1 MSGPELIARVNSWEE
16 TRLKMAKERSSKRPR
31 VRLGRPPKDLAGDV
45 KNRILD
51 AAQQVFLKRG
61 FQGASIDEIAATAP
75 ASKPTI
81 YAHFPGKEALFAAIV
96 ARIIDGL
103 ADFTDYVPKG
113 HTVQDRLMNLGIEI
127 LERFID
133 ETVDVA
139 RVTIAESGR
148 FPELSCHVHD
158 AAHERAD
165 KAVARLLSEAIG
177 TPGRASKSHASKG
190 PTSKGPFSAKRSV
203 ATTRIFLDLILLP
216 MFMRSLIG
224 GDAKTLRKETL
235 TFVRERVRFFL
246 AACETD
252 WDH

>member
-1 MSGPELIARVNSWEE
+1 
-16 TRLKMAKERSSKRPR
+16 MAKDRSSKRPR
-31 VRLGRPPKDLAGDV
+31 ARLGRPPKDLAGDV

-81 YAHFPGKEALFAAIV
+81 YAHFPGKEALFSAIV

-113 HTVQDRLMNLGIEI
+113 RTVQERLTNLGTEI

-165 KAVARLLSEAIG
+165 RAVACLLSEAIG
-177 TPGRASKSHASKG
+177 TPGRASK
-190 PTSKGPFSAKRSV
+190 GPFSPKRSV

-216 MFMRSLIG
+216 MFMRSLMG
-224 GDAKTLRKETL
+224 GEAKTLRKEML
-235 TFVRERVRFFL
+235 SFVRERVRFFM
-246 AACETD
+246 AACEVD

>member
-1 MSGPELIARVNSWEE
+1 
-16 TRLKMAKERSSKRPR
+16 MAKERSSKRPR

-113 HTVQDRLMNLGIEI
+113 RTIQDRLTNLGTEI
-127 LERFID
+127 LERFIA

-158 AAHERAD
+158 AAKERAD
-165 KAVARLLSEAIG
+165 RAVARLLSQAIG
-177 TPGRASKSHASKG
+177 TPGRA
-190 PTSKGPFSAKRSV
+190 SKGPFSAKRSV

-216 MFMRSLIG
+216 MFMQSLMG
-224 GDAKTLRKETL
+224 GEAKTLRKEML
-235 TFVRERVRFFL
+235 SFVRERVRFFL
-246 AACETD
+246 AACEVD

>member
-1 MSGPELIARVNSWEE
+1 
-16 TRLKMAKERSSKRPR
+16 MAKERSSKRPR

-45 KNRILD
+45 RNRILD

-103 ADFTDYVPKG
+103 ADFTDYEPKG
-113 HTVQDRLMNLGIEI
+113 HTIQDRLTNLGTEI

-158 AAHERAD
+158 AAHQRAD

-177 TPGRASKSHASKG
+177 TPRRA
-190 PTSKGPFSAKRSV
+190 SKGPFSAKRSV

-216 MFMRSLIG
+216 MFMRSLMG
-224 GDAKTLRKETL
+224 GEAKTLRKETL
-235 TFVRERVRFFL
+235 SFVRERVRFFL
-246 AACETD
+246 AACEAD
-252 WDH
+252 WDR

>member
-1 MSGPELIARVNSWEE
+1 
-16 TRLKMAKERSSKRPR
+16 MAKERSSKRPR
-31 VRLGRPPKDLAGDV
+31 NRLGRPPKDLAGDV

-81 YAHFPGKEALFAAIV
+81 YAHFPGKEALFTAIV

-113 HTVQDRLMNLGIEI
+113 RTLQDRLTNLGTEI

-158 AAHERAD
+158 AAHDRAD
-165 KAVARLLSEAIG
+165 KAVAHLLSEAMG
-177 TPGRASKSHASKG
+177 TPGRA
-190 PTSKGPFSAKRSV
+190 SKGPFSAKRSV

-216 MFMRSLIG
+216 MFMRSLMG
-224 GDAKTLRKETL
+224 GEAKALRKEMPP
-235 TFVRERVRFFL
+235 FVRERVRFFL
-246 AACETD
+246 AACEAD